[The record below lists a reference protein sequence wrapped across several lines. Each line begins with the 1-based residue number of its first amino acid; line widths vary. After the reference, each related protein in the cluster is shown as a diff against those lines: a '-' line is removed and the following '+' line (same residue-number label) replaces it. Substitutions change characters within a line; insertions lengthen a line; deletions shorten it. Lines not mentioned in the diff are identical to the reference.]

1 MGVTNQSRSL
11 AACFATIFFFL
22 TAPST
27 YAQVNVKRGSTE
39 LRVEGYANITTGTPT
54 SAGEPS
60 LRLDAAL
67 RGLLRW
73 SNASGP
79 DIGIRIAVE
88 SSPEDRLDVAEAS
101 ILLFG
106 KGGRFEVGN
115 RQGLPDVL
123 FGYAPNN
130 FNFTGAEFG
139 PAAGP
144 SLDPGGGLQTAFV
157 GRALAAQVRELSVL
171 GFAASLSDDRS
182 AKALYVSPKWRGW
195 IAGASYA
202 PNATDPRYADLAQL
216 GLTHDTYW
224 KENVLHVGGSYSFA
238 RTEPNAV
245 GSRDLRSLN
254 VGATLVLNYDWMIGA
269 SATYD
274 GKAPSFQG
282 NVNSLTID
290 RSWGSVFSVNYNRG
304 PWSAGAFVQRSTR
317 ADDPARAGNDR
328 LIAFEAGLSYRAST
342 KLRIYSA
349 WYYFDFN
356 DEGGTIAIDRYR
368 GKLLLIGVRA
378 TL

>member
-157 GRALAAQVRELSVL
+157 GKALAAQVRELSVL

-290 RSWGSVFSVNYNRG
+290 RSWGSVFSVNFNRG

>member
-88 SSPEDRLDVAEAS
+88 SSPEDRLDIAEAS

-157 GRALAAQVRELSVL
+157 GKALAAQVRELSVL

-290 RSWGSVFSVNYNRG
+290 RSWGSVFSVNFNRG

>member
-157 GRALAAQVRELSVL
+157 GKALAAQVRELSVL

>member
-157 GRALAAQVRELSVL
+157 GKALAAQVRELSVL

-290 RSWGSVFSVNYNRG
+290 RSWGSVFSVNFNRG

-317 ADDPARAGNDR
+317 ADNPARAGNDR

-368 GKLLLIGVRA
+368 GNLLLIGVRA